1 VDYVKINTM
10 TAGRAQELLRAAL
23 GEGARF
29 RPGQLE
35 AILALVDDQA
45 RVLVVQRT
53 GWGKSIVY
61 LIATALLRERGQGPT
76 ILISP
81 LLALMRD
88 QLRMA
93 ELLGVRAGTLNSSN
107 TADWQEVEQALAADE
122 LDLLLISPERLAN
135 QHFRTDTLRSI
146 PRALGLFVVDEAHC
160 ISDWG
165 HEFRSDYRRIRV
177 LVDALPKSVPLLATT
192 ATANDRVIDDI
203 AEQLGEN
210 LKVIR
215 GPLERESLHLQ
226 VVKLDSQAERLAWLS
241 SYIPSQ
247 QGSGIVYT
255 LTVRDARRVSEWL
268 ATRGIDAPAY
278 TGRHSSEDRLELE
291 RRLRTNELKAL
302 VATVALGMG
311 FDKPDLSFVVHF
323 QRPPSPIAYYQQI
336 GRAGRALD
344 RAEVILLAGSEDDE
358 IAAFFTDAAFP
369 TEEELRSILSALEK
383 VEDASESE
391 LLKDLNIKSSAL
403 KKDLKI
409 LEVESAIAKA
419 DGHYARTP
427 TPWIPDSD
435 RIEAVTGVRVRER
448 ERMAELVET
457 DDCLMQLLREELD
470 DPDAEP
476 CGRCANC
483 VGAFAPEAIDPDELH
498 AALGFLRHNYR
509 SIAPRKQWPAK
520 MEERPYRI
528 PTEQQLLEGR
538 ALCLYGDP
546 GWGQLVRSGKYEDG
560 RFDDLLVD
568 AVADMLQNQWRTEVM
583 PTWVTSV
590 PSRRAPELVDGFARR
605 LAYRLRLPYRKALE
619 KTENTPPQKD
629 MQNSYHQAR
638 NALDSFA
645 AIPESVI
652 ADPVLLV
659 DDMVD
664 SGWSLTVCGVLL
676 AEAGSGPVLP
686 VALADSSAGSG
697 E

>member
-1 VDYVKINTM
+1 M
-10 TAGRAQELLRAAL
+10 TAERAHELLRAAL
-23 GEGARF
+23 GKDAEF
-29 RPGQLE
+29 RPGQLD
-35 AILALVDDQA
+35 AILALVDDRE
-45 RVLVVQRT
+45 RVLVVEPT

-122 LDLLLISPERLAN
+122 LDILLVSPERLAN
-135 QHFRTDTLRSI
+135 EHFRTHTLRSI
-146 PRALGLFVVDEAHC
+146 PRALGQFVVDEAHC

-165 HEFRSDYRRIRV
+165 HEFRPDYRRIRV
-177 LVDALPKSVPLLATT
+177 LVDALPESVPLLATT
-192 ATANDRVIDDI
+192 ATANDRVIEDI
-203 AEQLGEN
+203 TDQLGED

-226 VVKLDSQAERLAWLS
+226 VVILASQAERLAWLS
-241 SYIPSQ
+241 RYIPTQ

-255 LTVRDARRVSEWL
+255 LTVRDAQRISEWL

-278 TGRHSSEDRLELE
+278 TGKRTPEDRLELE
-291 RRLRTNELKAL
+291 RRLRSNELKAL

-323 QRPPSPIAYYQQI
+323 QRPPSPIAHYQQI
-336 GRAGRALD
+336 GRAGRGLD
-344 RAEVILLAGSEDDE
+344 RAEAILLAGSEDDE
-358 IAAFFTDAAFP
+358 IAAYFTDSAFP
-369 TEEELRSILSALEK
+369 GEEELRDILTALEN
-383 VEDASESE
+383 VEDASENE
-391 LLKDLNIKSSAL
+391 LLKILNIKSSAL

-409 LEVESAIAKA
+409 LEVEGAIAKA
-419 DGHYARTP
+419 DGRYARTP
-427 TPWIPDSD
+427 TPWTPDGD
-435 RIEAVTGVRVRER
+435 RIQAVTGIRVRER

-457 DDCLMQLLREELD
+457 DGCLMQLLRGELD

-483 VGAFAPEAIDPDELH
+483 VGAFAPETVDPDELQ
-498 AALGFLRHNYR
+498 AALSFLRHNHR
-509 SIAPRKQWPAK
+509 PIAPRKQWPAK
-520 MEERPYRI
+520 MEERPYKI
-528 PTEQQLLEGR
+528 PAAQQLLEGR

-560 RFDDLLVD
+560 EFDDQLVD
-568 AVADMLQNQWRTEVM
+568 AVADMLQNHWQPEVM
-583 PTWVTSV
+583 PTWVTAV
-590 PSRRAPELVDGFARR
+590 PSRRAPELVGGFAKR
-605 LAYRLRLPYRKALE
+605 LAYRLGLPYREALQ
-619 KTENTPPQKD
+619 KTKNTPPQKD

-638 NALDSFA
+638 NALNSFA
-645 AIPESVI
+645 AISENVI

-676 AEAGSGPVLP
+676 AEAGSGSVLP
-686 VALADSSAGSG
+686 IALADSSAGGG

>member
-1 VDYVKINTM
+1 MNVM
-10 TAGRAQELLRAAL
+10 TADRAQELLRAAL
-23 GEGARF
+23 GDEAEF
-29 RPGQLE
+29 RPGQLD
-35 AILALVDDQA
+35 AILALVENQA
-45 RVLVVQRT
+45 RVLVVEPT

-93 ELLGVRAGTLNSSN
+93 QQLGLRAGTLNSSN
-107 TADWQEVEQALAADE
+107 TADWQEVEQALAVDE
-122 LDLLLISPERLAN
+122 LDILLVSPERLAN
-135 QHFRTDTLRSI
+135 EHFRTHTLRSI
-146 PRALGLFVVDEAHC
+146 PRALGQFVVDEAHC

-165 HEFRSDYRRIRV
+165 HEFRPDYRRIRV
-177 LVDALPKSVPLLATT
+177 LVDALPESVPLLATT
-192 ATANDRVIDDI
+192 ATANDRVMEDI
-203 AEQLGEN
+203 IEQLGKN
-210 LKVIR
+210 LRVIR
-215 GPLERESLHLQ
+215 GPLERASLHLQ
-226 VVKLDSQAERLAWLS
+226 VVNLGSQAERLAWLS
-241 SYIPSQ
+241 RYIPTQ

-278 TGRHSSEDRLELE
+278 TGKSSPEERLGLE
-291 RRLRTNELKAL
+291 RRLRSNELKAV

-358 IAAFFTDAAFP
+358 IAAYFTDSAFP
-369 TEEELRSILSALEK
+369 GEDELREILSVLENI
-383 VEDASESE
+383 EDASENE
-391 LLKDLNIKSSAL
+391 LLNVLNIKSSAL

-409 LEVESAIAKA
+409 LEVEGAIAKA
-419 DGHYARTP
+419 DSRYARTP
-427 TPWIPDSD
+427 TLWTPDSD
-435 RIEAVTGVRVRER
+435 RIQAVTDIRVLER
-448 ERMAELVET
+448 ERMAALVET
-457 DDCLMQLLREELD
+457 DGCLMQLLRLELD

-476 CGRCANC
+476 CGRCSNC
-483 VGAFAPEAIDPDELH
+483 VGAFAPVSVDAGELQV
-498 AALGFLRHNYR
+498 ALSFLHHHHRP
-509 SIAPRKQWPAK
+509 IAPRKQWPAK
-520 MEERPYRI
+520 MEERPYNI
-528 PTEQQLLEGR
+528 PAQQRLLEGR

-560 RFDDLLVD
+560 EFDDQLVD
-568 AVADMLQNQWRTEVM
+568 AVADMLQNHWQPEIM
-583 PTWVTSV
+583 PTWVTAV
-590 PSRRAPELVDGFARR
+590 PSRPAPELVGGFAKR
-605 LAYRLRLPYRKALE
+605 LASRLRLPYREALE
-619 KTENTPPQKD
+619 KTKSTPPQKD
-629 MQNSYHQAR
+629 MQNRYHQAR

-645 AIPESVI
+645 AIPENVI
-652 ADPVLLV
+652 AEPVLLV

-676 AEAGSGPVLP
+676 AEAGSGPVVP
-686 VALADSSAGSG
+686 VALADSSAGGG